1 MSAPTDS
8 ASSAIAPSPAPGWT
22 RHVIWWHVYPLG
34 FVGAERELTT
44 EPGEP
49 HRLRRL
55 VGWLDHLVSL
65 GCNGLALGPVFTSGT
80 HGYDTIDYFSIDPRL
95 GTDEDFDALVAACR
109 ARGIRVLL
117 DGVFNHDGERSPRV
131 RAALAGGP
139 GSAAG
144 SWFRLHEDDEGRVHA
159 ASFEGHGQLVAF
171 DHGHPEVQDFVA
183 GVMEHWLARGVDGW
197 RLDAAY
203 AVPAS
208 FWATVLPRVRARF
221 PEAWFVGE
229 MIHGD
234 FAAYAAESGIDA
246 ITQYE
251 LWKAIWSA
259 LHDANL
265 HELAWTLGRHAE
277 LLEHQVPLTFLG
289 NHDVTRIAS
298 QVPDERHHGHAVAL
312 LGFLPGVPSVYYGD
326 ELGLRA
332 VKEER
337 AGGDDAIRPAMPGD
351 PDEVPEARPEVTEV
365 YRRVLGLRRR
375 HPWLVDARVE
385 ATEVTNTRAVLVA
398 TPRAA
403 GAEEGPL
410 RLVLNLGDDPL
421 PLPDGVD
428 VREAGVPLD
437 GHALPPHT
445 WAVTAG

>member
-1 MSAPTDS
+1 VSAPAT
-8 ASSAIAPSPAPGWT
+8 PAPDWT

-34 FVGAERELTT
+34 FVGAEPELTGEPGGLG

-55 VGWLDHLVSL
+55 IGWLDHLVSL

-95 GTDEDFDALVAACR
+95 GDDDDFDALLAACR
-109 ARGIRVLL
+109 ERGIRVLL

-131 RAALAGGP
+131 RAAFEGGP

-144 SWFRLHEDDEGRVHA
+144 SWFRLRADGEGRVRA

-171 DHGHPEVQDFVA
+171 NHDNPEVQDFVA
-183 GVMEHWLARGVDGW
+183 GVMEHWLERGVDGW

-203 AVPAS
+203 AVPAA
-208 FWATVLPRVRARF
+208 FWAAVLPRVRERF
-221 PEAWFVGE
+221 GEAWFVGE

-234 FAAYAAESGIDA
+234 YAGYVAESGIDA
-246 ITQYE
+246 VTQYE
-251 LWKAIWSA
+251 LWKATWSS
-259 LHDANL
+259 LRDANL

-277 LLEHQVPLTFLG
+277 LLEQLVPLTFLG
-289 NHDVTRIAS
+289 NHDVTRIAC
-298 QVPDERHHGHAVAL
+298 QVPDERHHGHAIAL

-332 VKEER
+332 VKEDR
-337 AGGDDAIRPAMPGD
+337 AGGDDAVRPAMPAG
-351 PDEVPEARPEVTEV
+351 PGEVPDAHPEVTEV

-385 ATEVTNTRAVLVA
+385 ATEVTNTSAVLVA

-403 GAEEGPL
+403 GAQERPL
-410 RLVLNLGDDPL
+410 RLVLNLGDDGL
-421 PLPDGVD
+421 PLPDGAEVL
-428 VREAGVPLD
+428 EAGRPVD
-437 GHALPPHT
+437 GHTLPPHA
-445 WAVTAG
+445 WAVVAG